1 MSLKSFDKF
10 CEDLILTEP
19 GSQKIIYDE
28 RQKIMQMKLGIETL
42 FIFGAAATLNCL
54 AMDLIYQYAESY
66 TAPIVL
72 IMLFCA
78 FYYNLRCAAKD
89 CLIGI
94 NGEGALRNSSYTS
107 IGMGI
112 VLSLQYITKEEHF
125 IIVNGQLSDD
135 FVFLITTVTAVAYG
149 ITMLIL
155 VSHVQ
160 KKKNENE
167 NEKSE

>member
-28 RQKIMQMKLGIETL
+28 RQKIVQMKIGIEAL
-42 FIFGAAATLNCL
+42 IIFGAAATLNCL
-54 AMDLIYQYAESY
+54 VMDLFYQYAETY
-66 TAPIVL
+66 TAPLVL

-89 CLIGI
+89 CLVGI
-94 NGEGALRNSSYTS
+94 NGERALRNSSYTC
-107 IGMGI
+107 IFMGI
-112 VLSLQYITKEEHF
+112 VMSLKYIFNEEHF
-125 IIVNGQLSDD
+125 FIINGQLSDD
-135 FVFLITTVTAVAYG
+135 FVFLITIITAIVFG

-155 VSHVQ
+155 VSHTQ
-160 KKKNENE
+160 KKKNG
-167 NEKSE
+167 KSE

>member
-28 RQKIMQMKLGIETL
+28 RQKIVQMKIGIEAL
-42 FIFGAAATLNCL
+42 IIFGAAATLNCL
-54 AMDLIYQYAESY
+54 VMDMFYQYAESY
-66 TAPIVL
+66 TMPLVL

-89 CLIGI
+89 CLVGI
-94 NGEGALRNSSYTS
+94 NGERGLRMSSYS
-107 IGMGI
+107 CIFMGI
-112 VLSLQYITKEEHF
+112 VMSLQYISKEEHF
-125 IIVNGQLSDD
+125 FIVNGQISDD
-135 FVFLITTVTAVAYG
+135 LVFLITVIAVIAYG

-155 VSHVQ
+155 VSRTQ
-160 KKKNENE
+160 KKKNG
-167 NEKSE
+167 KSE

>member
-28 RQKIMQMKLGIETL
+28 RQKIVQMKIGIETL

-72 IMLFCA
+72 VMMFCA

-94 NGEGALRNSSYTS
+94 NGAGALRNSSFTG
-107 IGMGI
+107 IGMGV
-112 VLSLQYITKEEHF
+112 VLSLQYITKEEHSV
-125 IIVNGQLSDD
+125 IVNGQLSDD
-135 FVFLITTVTAVAYG
+135 FVFLITTIAAVAYG

-155 VSHVQ
+155 VSRIQ

-167 NEKSE
+167 KSE